1 MKIITSR
8 QHRLLKFLLARREYV
23 TLLKISDYLNVSK
36 KTIQRDL
43 RCLDEWLSEWK
54 IALDKR
60 AGVGVMLQAD
70 NIADLMQ
77 LDYMISV
84 EGEENDVMTS
94 NARRVKIA
102 SQLLIEMPNTTSINK
117 LSERYF
123 ISNASIVNDLKVIE
137 SWLMPLGLVLIR
149 SQTGTHIEGSEN
161 SVRQAM
167 ASLINGVINHSEPGC
182 MVHSRLD
189 PGSYK
194 ALVHYF
200 GEEDVLFVQSLLHD
214 MEYKLCW
221 SLGEPYYVNIFT
233 HILIMMYRTTRGNAL
248 PKISDNNAIFDERIF
263 TIAREMLQRI
273 EDRMA
278 HSLPKDEVRFIYQY
292 IISSGVNMEERHD
305 ISVVRNMHSSDE
317 ARQLTQCL
325 IDTFSEMVDIALSGD
340 TALYDG
346 LLIHIK
352 PLINR
357 LNYQIYIRNPLLEDI
372 KGELP
377 DVWPLTLRAVNL
389 VFSSWGEKA
398 VSEDEVGYLTVHFQ
412 AAMER
417 QVARKRVLLVCSTGI
432 GTSHLLK
439 SRVLRAFPDWTI
451 VGVVSASSLQTLQ
464 MDDEIELIISTI
476 NLPEMAR
483 QVVYVTAFLND
494 ADIKRVTE
502 AVITEKLHLA
512 KSTAIEF

>member
-1 MKIITSR
+1 
-8 QHRLLKFLLARREYV
+8 
-23 TLLKISDYLNVSK
+23 
-36 KTIQRDL
+36 
-43 RCLDEWLSEWK
+43 
-54 IALDKR
+54 
-60 AGVGVMLQAD
+60 
-70 NIADLMQ
+70 
-77 LDYMISV
+77 
-84 EGEENDVMTS
+84 
-94 NARRVKIA
+94 
-102 SQLLIEMPNTTSINK
+102 
-117 LSERYF
+117 
-123 ISNASIVNDLKVIE
+123 
-137 SWLMPLGLVLIR
+137 
-149 SQTGTHIEGSEN
+149 
-161 SVRQAM
+161 
-167 ASLINGVINHSEPGC
+167 
-182 MVHSRLD
+182 
-189 PGSYK
+189 
-194 ALVHYF
+194 
-200 GEEDVLFVQSLLHD
+200 
-214 MEYKLCW
+214 
-221 SLGEPYYVNIFT
+221 
-233 HILIMMYRTTRGNAL
+233 
-248 PKISDNNAIFDERIF
+248 
-263 TIAREMLQRI
+263 
-273 EDRMA
+273 
-278 HSLPKDEVRFIYQY
+278 
-292 IISSGVNMEERHD
+292 
-305 ISVVRNMHSSDE
+305 MHSSDE